1 MQRRLQRRKENAK
14 QGREGGGKVEDN
26 ESEEGKRRRVSRLVA
41 HMEEREDEKET
52 RKTHDDVEEK
62 DLKEKEEAMMAQ
74 AHGILLTM
82 DSILSLEG
90 NSCICREGIG
100 KLNAQKLKLKQTKSL
115 PGPSSRTE
123 KLSESEFPRT
133 PLCTSLRN

>member
-1 MQRRLQRRKENAK
+1 M
-14 QGREGGGKVEDN
+14 EDN

-41 HMEEREDEKET
+41 HMEEREEEKET

-90 NSCICREGIG
+90 NSWRG
-100 KLNAQKLKLKQTKSL
+100 NWYAQCSETK
-115 PGPSSRTE
+115 TE
-123 KLSESEFPRT
+123 ANEKSTRPQF
-133 PLCTSLRN
+133 

>member
-1 MQRRLQRRKENAK
+1 M
-14 QGREGGGKVEDN
+14 EDD

-62 DLKEKEEAMMAQ
+62 DLTEKEKAMMAQ

-90 NSCICREGIG
+90 NSCIFREGIG
-100 KLNAQKLKLKQTKSL
+100 MLNAQKLKLKQTKSL
-115 PGPSSRTE
+115 PGPSSRNE
-123 KLSESEFPRT
+123 KVSEAEFPRT
-133 PLCTSLRN
+133 PLCTSLKN

>member
-1 MQRRLQRRKENAK
+1 M
-14 QGREGGGKVEDN
+14 EDN

-62 DLKEKEEAMMAQ
+62 DLKEKEEALMAQ

-82 DSILSLEG
+82 DSIFSLEG

-100 KLNAQKLKLKQTKSL
+100 M
-115 PGPSSRTE
+115 
-123 KLSESEFPRT
+123 LSCSM
-133 PLCTSLRN
+133 LRN